1 MLRFTYEAYDS
12 SGGKVLGEIQSI
24 DKISAAKQL
33 VDQHLV
39 VVSLS
44 EERESS
50 QGLSLLTRRKVSGEQ
65 IEYLTT
71 ELSLLLN
78 AGVTIDKGLGI
89 LRRNSTSSAQS
100 RLVGHLHDA
109 VRRGQPL
116 SDAMTEREGIF
127 SPLYLNLVKL
137 GEASGTLP
145 EIFSRLSADLKFQA
159 ELKGKVI
166 QALIYPGVI
175 FAVCVLCIFSSLT
188 TLFLR

>member
-12 SGGKVLGEIQSI
+12 SGGKVLGEVQSI
-24 DKISAAKQL
+24 DKTSAAKQL

-89 LRRNSTSSAQS
+89 LRRNSTSSAQ
-100 RLVGHLHDA
+100 
-109 VRRGQPL
+109 
-116 SDAMTEREGIF
+116 
-127 SPLYLNLVKL
+127 
-137 GEASGTLP
+137 
-145 EIFSRLSADLKFQA
+145 
-159 ELKGKVI
+159 
-166 QALIYPGVI
+166 
-175 FAVCVLCIFSSLT
+175 
-188 TLFLR
+188 